1 MLVSKENSWEPP
13 RGGPCCLV
21 FQKTTNTIN
30 PEPWLRIGWMYW
42 SYEQGKY
49 LPTGLKLLKDKAT
62 GLFGAF
68 VRYLCCRDLH
78 VQEIRAYEG
87 GDMSFFEEPEEP
99 QGPPPKKAVL
109 LLLSVYS

>member
-1 MLVSKENSWEPP
+1 MPRLSENHEHHKPRTLASDRLDVLV
-13 RGGPCCLV
+13 
-21 FQKTTNTIN
+21 
-30 PEPWLRIGWMYW
+30 LRAG
-42 SYEQGKY
+42 QVPADGAQA
-49 LPTGLKLLKDKAT
+49 PKDKAT

>member
-1 MLVSKENSWEPP
+1 
-13 RGGPCCLV
+13 
-21 FQKTTNTIN
+21 
-30 PEPWLRIGWMYW
+30 MYW